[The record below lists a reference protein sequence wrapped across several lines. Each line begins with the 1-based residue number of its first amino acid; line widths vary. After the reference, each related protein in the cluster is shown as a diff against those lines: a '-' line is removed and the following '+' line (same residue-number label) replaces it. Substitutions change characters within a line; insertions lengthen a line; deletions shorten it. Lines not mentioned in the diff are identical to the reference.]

1 MNNIISVETLEL
13 TNKFLSN
20 FEIID
25 AVEKLRI
32 PRFRG
37 VFVRDNLPYKSKKNE
52 CGILNLDD
60 ALGEGTHWVA
70 WYRKNDKNF
79 YFDSY

>member
-1 MNNIISVETLEL
+1 MSDIILVEGLEL
-13 TNKFLSN
+13 ANKPLTN

-37 VFVRDNLPYKSKKNE
+37 VCTR
-52 CGILNLDD
+52 
-60 ALGEGTHWVA
+60 
-70 WYRKNDKNF
+70 
-79 YFDSY
+79 